1 MRQYNKVETLEPI
14 VFEFVRRE
22 RKIVP
27 NVKRKF
33 MNMMKKPLALLGAF
47 LLAGSVFAESEGDYI
62 KTFGQL
68 MYERNGMME
77 LNLTPAE
84 LELFIQGMRDAQ
96 AGKPLPEN
104 IQQMGPKMF
113 DYLRTRAEKNMKIAA
128 EKSEAE
134 AAAFWKE
141 LEKKS
146 NVNKTPSGLAYEIV
160 KEGDGKFPSE
170 NSDVKIK
177 YTGKLING
185 KVFDSTDLHG
195 GEPAEF
201 NLSKVIP
208 GFREG
213 LQKISKGG
221 KAILYIP
228 AALAYKD
235 QPNPEIPPNSTLIF
249 DVELLDVKDGPAQ
262 PPAPV
267 KAEAPKP
274 APEKK

>member
-1 MRQYNKVETLEPI
+1 
-14 VFEFVRRE
+14 
-22 RKIVP
+22 
-27 NVKRKF
+27 
-33 MNMMKKPLALLGAF
+33 MMKKPLALLGAF

-141 LEKKS
+141 LEKKT

-195 GEPAEF
+195 GEPADDGKIEAGGHGLRHF
-201 NLSKVIP
+201 DLADL
-208 GFREG
+208 FRHAHG
-213 LQKISKGG
+213 LGEISFRDGYGIGTQGGKFRIKGG
-221 KAILYIP
+221 EADFGIGIRHGVTPLSDWTRLRSASFQGLP
-228 AALAYKD
+228 
-235 QPNPEIPPNSTLIF
+235 STA
-249 DVELLDVKDGPAQ
+249 GAG
-262 PPAPV
+262 
-267 KAEAPKP
+267 
-274 APEKK
+274 